1 MAIKQNELEKIII
14 TKVRILILEEIKF
27 EISHRIFSWYW
38 GAFTGVNKTP
48 TDNYIKYCWKTV
60 AISTRCGNKK

>member
-27 EISHRIFSWYW
+27 EISHRIFS
-38 GAFTGVNKTP
+38 
-48 TDNYIKYCWKTV
+48 
-60 AISTRCGNKK
+60 